1 MSLSINNSFLSLHAQ
16 RQLAGHTG
24 EITRLIARLGAGT
37 RITGAA
43 DDPAG
48 QAIASRMGSQLG
60 GMSQAMRSLNDATSM
75 LQVAD
80 GALSNITDSLQRL
93 RELAVASGNGAYTD
107 RDRATLQ
114 QEANQILAHI
124 TATGNGASFNGQA
137 IFSTENQRGTED
149 KNKRAV
155 LDSLKAGW
163 LSSAEDL
170 VQQYYGLQADGV
182 GLKIDLDTT
191 DGQGGVLASVTGST
205 APGSDVTLN
214 IDMADFRNA
223 GTGAGTGSTPDG
235 GTGPLYDDRVIAHEM
250 VHAIMLRST
259 SFSFPQ
265 WFTEGTAE
273 LIQGADERVAGALAG
288 GQTAAGIVGTITGG
302 GFSYEGGYVASR
314 YLHDQLKSMGV
325 GGGMKGLMTYLAQHR
340 TADLDTA
347 LNAVTGGHY
356 HDTGDFMTDFAANGA
371 NYITNTMN
379 LANADTGAIGGLDA
393 DGGPARDARG
403 VVPETGYGTSAQPLR
418 NFRVAYPDIG
428 GGGEVMHQVHVQ
440 AGAGAGDVIDMHFSA
455 VNAGALGLS
464 SLDLRNTA
472 VALLRID
479 DALASVNEQRVQ
491 VGAYSNRMDVAAS
504 NTQMASLNLAAA
516 RSRIEDVDY
525 ADSTA
530 RLTRTQILQEAASA
544 MLTQAN
550 GEARAVLALLR

>member
-1 MSLSINNSFLSLHAQ
+1 MSLSINNSSLSLYAQ

-24 EITRLIARLGAGT
+24 EITRLVARLGAGT
-37 RITGAA
+37 RIAGAA

-48 QAIASRMGSQLG
+48 QAIAGRMRSQMG
-60 GMSQAMRSLNDATSM
+60 GMSEAMRSLNDATSM

-80 GALSNITDSLQRL
+80 GALSNVTDSLQRL

-124 TATGNGASFNGQA
+124 TETGNGASFNGQA
-137 IFSTENQRGTED
+137 IFSPENQRGTED
-149 KNKRAV
+149 KDKRAV

-182 GLKIDLDTT
+182 GLNINLDTT

-214 IDMADFRNA
+214 VDMADFRNS
-223 GTGAGTGSTPDG
+223 GTGTGTGSTADG

-259 SFSFPQ
+259 SFNFPQ

-273 LIQGADERVAGALAG
+273 LIQGADERLAGALAG

-325 GGGMKGLMTYLAQHR
+325 GGGMKGLMTYLSQHR

-347 LNAVTGGHY
+347 LNAVTGGRY
-356 HDTGDFMTDFAANGA
+356 HNTGDFMTDFAANGA

-393 DGGPARDARG
+393 DGGPSRDARG
-403 VVPETGYGTSAQPLR
+403 VVPEAGYGTAAQPLR
-418 NFRVAYPDIG
+418 NFKVAYPDIG
-428 GGGEVMHQVHVQ
+428 GGGAGMRRVQVQ
-440 AGAGAGDVIDMHFSA
+440 AGAGAGDVIDMQFAA
-455 VNAGALGLS
+455 VNASALGLGD
-464 SLDLRNTA
+464 LDLRNTA

-479 DALASVNEQRVQ
+479 DALASVGEQRVQ

-504 NTQMASLNLAAA
+504 NTQLASVNLAAA

-530 RLTRTQILQEAASA
+530 RLTRTQILQEAAAA